1 MSADDVDLAANDDT
15 SDDADERRFD
25 TLIAMVRDDE

>member
-1 MSADDVDLAANDDT
+1 MSADDVDLAANDDA